1 MDRIVSFLLFA
12 ALFYFMMRFGCGSH
26 MIHGHQRH
34 EGHDET
40 EPHAGEPSKDPVC
53 GMEANRVAAIPRSS
67 ADTRIDSVPVDVSIN
82 STQTLGSS
90 LTHRR
95 RTG

>member
-34 EGHDET
+34 EGHDEA

-53 GMEANRVAAIPRSS
+53 GMEVESS
-67 ADTRIDSVPVDVSIN
+67 RGYSEVFA
-82 STQTLGSS
+82 G
-90 LTHRR
+90 HRYR
-95 RTG
+95 FCSRNCLDQFDASPQQFAHA